1 LQRTCRERAAT
12 LIVAT
17 HSTEIASRATR
28 VVTIRA
34 GRIEEATP

>member
-1 LQRTCRERAAT
+1 

-17 HSTEIASRATR
+17 HSAELAARAAR

-34 GRIEEATP
+34 GRIEEARL